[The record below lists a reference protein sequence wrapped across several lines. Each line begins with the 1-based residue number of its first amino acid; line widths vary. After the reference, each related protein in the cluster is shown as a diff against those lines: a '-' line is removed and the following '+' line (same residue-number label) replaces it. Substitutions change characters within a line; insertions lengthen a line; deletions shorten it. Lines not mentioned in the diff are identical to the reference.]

1 MVHFK
6 DVQSAKNS
14 TGLCKSRL
22 FSLWYRRETAV
33 PRLKSLKMVYQPR
46 LTIWVRQELFP
57 TSQGDGGFPKGN
69 LTIPKEVNR
78 KKNNET
84 EAAFLTP
91 ANGYGY
97 HFTEINYLYPF

>member
-46 LTIWVRQELFP
+46 LTIWVCQELFP

-97 HFTEINYLYPF
+97 HFNYLYPF